1 MFLSFII
8 SFLIDLVSL
17 SCTLELKYL
26 LKAFFFTLK
35 FKNVLRGL
43 FSLPMNMNHG
53 SAGSVTNQSRGSAV
67 TWSI

>member
-17 SCTLELKYL
+17 SCTLELKCL

-43 FSLPMNMNHG
+43 FSLPMNMNQG
-53 SAGSVTNQSRGSAV
+53 SAGSVTNQSHGSAV
-67 TWSI
+67 MWSI